1 MWSANHF
8 CSIEGFFFVAS
19 LLSESYFM
27 PPAEQE
33 DIVVTGDINHK
44 PRPFGSGLDNN
55 SIRINYSS
63 SA

>member
-27 PPAEQE
+27 PPAEQG

-44 PRPFGSGLDNN
+44 HVLSVVVWIIIL
-55 SIRINYSS
+55 
-63 SA
+63 